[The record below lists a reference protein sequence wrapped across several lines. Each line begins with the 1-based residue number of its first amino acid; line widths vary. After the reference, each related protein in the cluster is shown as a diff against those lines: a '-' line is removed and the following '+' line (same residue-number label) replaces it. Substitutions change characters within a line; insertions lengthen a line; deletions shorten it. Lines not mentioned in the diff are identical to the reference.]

1 MSEGAGAAVISTNPT
16 RQFEDGIAN
25 RIMSGLDITPNLR
38 RRSEQRTERRW
49 KAESK
54 MINRVTDIKA
64 ILSGKINF
72 LQPFNMV
79 GPLCY

>member
-1 MSEGAGAAVISTNPT
+1 MISMAENSPLT
-16 RQFEDGIAN
+16 
-25 RIMSGLDITPNLR
+25 
-38 RRSEQRTERRW
+38 RRSPEKKWLVNESQRVGVNAASVARDFN
-49 KAESK
+49 
-54 MINRVTDIKA
+54 IPHQNITDIKA